1 MPRIDTK
8 VVFHR
13 HSIDPT
19 LKLVSQRKGKVGEDL
34 RAIINEKFRN
44 YEKSALSLRKNTHFG
59 RLTWC
64 MSVDLTNLNIMCSK
78 YTYPLP
84 NIDCMIEGSLCYKML
99 SFMDT
104 YYGYNQIKM
113 DLVDASKTT
122 FMSNHNNYYY
132 NVVLFRLNN
141 T

>member
-1 MPRIDTK
+1 M
-8 VVFHR
+8 
-13 HSIDPT
+13 
-19 LKLVSQRKGKVGEDL
+19 
-34 RAIINEKFRN
+34 RAIINKKFRN
-44 YEKSALSLRKNTHFG
+44 YEKSALSLRKNTHLG
-59 RLTWC
+59 WLTWC
-64 MSVDLTNLNIMCSK
+64 MCVDLTNLNIMCSK

-84 NIDCMIEGSLCYKML
+84 NIDCMIEGSLGYKML

-132 NVVLFRLNN
+132 NDVLFGLNN